1 MLFSFYSMLF
11 FWKKNPT
18 DVKWPEIS
26 FFYHFGKRISVLCA
40 ESRQFLLT
48 AVLIQLLIHLLHP
61 LDVDARSLVVIH
73 HRQRVLLAD
82 DAFGG
87 VLYAKRR
94 IPRFMD
100 IPGRKVLQHRQIASD
115 CVTVQIGSILSRKMV
130 TVLFVHV

>member
-1 MLFSFYSMLF
+1 MARDGPSLI
-11 FWKKNPT
+11 
-18 DVKWPEIS
+18 IS
-26 FFYHFGKRISVLCA
+26 SGEEF
-40 ESRQFLLT
+40 QFRAQRARRLLLT

-61 LDVDARSLVVIH
+61 LDVDARGLVVIH
-73 HRQRVLLAD
+73 HGQRVLLAD

-115 CVTVQIGSILSRKMV
+115 
-130 TVLFVHV
+130 